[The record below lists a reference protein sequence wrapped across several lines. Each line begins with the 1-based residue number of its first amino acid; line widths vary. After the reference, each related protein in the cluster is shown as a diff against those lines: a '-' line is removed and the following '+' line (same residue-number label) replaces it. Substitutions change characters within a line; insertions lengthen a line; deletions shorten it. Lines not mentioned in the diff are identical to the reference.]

1 MTFAEMT
8 PSFIS
13 SIQSTL
19 KGPWRVVLDPNETG
33 MNAWMGLV
41 TASKDAGITE
51 DLHVLG
57 A

>member
-19 KGPWRVVLDPNETG
+19 KGPWRVVLDPSETG
-33 MNAWMGLV
+33 MNAWIV

-51 DLHVLG
+51 DLHALG